1 MCTKKIVA
9 PRANQ
14 ITLKEMLCYVI
25 HQVDTYTMAVYIGHA
40 QFNKFSEL
48 LNAQNLNDDV
58 RKTILEGFASVTKY
72 SPENMKSK
80 LQKNSER
87 TKKYIEK
94 KKEDGVDIRRLR
106 YEQNGQ
112 SYYQQNKERL
122 NKRKVELARLKREA
136 AKQQQSQPHEV
147 NFNGVISV

>member
-1 MCTKKIVA
+1 
-9 PRANQ
+9 
-14 ITLKEMLCYVI
+14 
-25 HQVDTYTMAVYIGHA
+25 MAVYIGHT
-40 QFNKFSEL
+40 QFNIFSDS
-48 LNAQNLNDDV
+48 LNAHNLNDDV
-58 RKTILEGFASVTKY
+58 KNSILESFKEVTKY
-72 SPENMKSK
+72 STENMKSK

-94 KKEDGVDIRRLR
+94 KKEEGVDIRRLR

-136 AKQQQSQPHEV
+136 AKQPQSQSQSPHEV
-147 NFNGVISV
+147 NFNGIISV